1 MEFYSIKIEYMKE
14 GDIND
19 VLRIEQA
26 SFSIPWSREMFLCE
40 LTDHPFSYLYVA
52 KDRSGKVL
60 GYICYWLIFDEM
72 NILNLAVDDELRRK
86 GIGSDLIKFALR
98 DGVSRGAGTVI
109 LEVRCSNEAAIRLYE
124 KFGFRKAAVRKGY
137 YDNPKEDALL
147 MTLEDLSIYGQNE
160 VFMRQPFRAA

>member
-1 MEFYSIKIEYMKE
+1 MEFHSFKIEYMKE
-14 GDIND
+14 WDIND

-26 SFSIPWSREMFLCE
+26 SFSMPWSREMFICE

-60 GYICYWLIFDEM
+60 GYICYWLVFDEM
-72 NILNLAVDDELRRK
+72 NILNLAVDEEYRIK
-86 GIGSDLIKFALR
+86 GIASGLIKFALR

-109 LEVRCSNEAAIRLYE
+109 LEVRCSNESAIRLYE

-137 YDNPKEDALL
+137 YDNPNEDALL
-147 MTLEDLSIYGQNE
+147 MTLEDLLVYRHAERYLKVG
-160 VFMRQPFRAA
+160 